1 MRETCF
7 ISAAHRARL
16 IRALDFFFIM
26 NLERRKQLIIK
37 WSPLLLICFLVMA
50 ALSFWHKPLSLS
62 QTAFLLAIGLLYGG
76 FIVVR
81 IIECSKFMSAAKSNN
96 SFNRSADWMA
106 FIYLESIAA
115 CIYSPRPV
123 NSGVRFSRR
132 DLSSVIKTLKLRRV
146 HT

>member
-7 ISAAHRARL
+7 ISAAHRAAL

-76 FIVVR
+76 LALIYWKTASDIIIIFNGLLGGLLILFMNVYLFQNVSSWEYPLQIFSIMFIGFFGLLTLFKLWR
-81 IIECSKFMSAAKSNN
+81 
-96 SFNRSADWMA
+96 
-106 FIYLESIAA
+106 
-115 CIYSPRPV
+115 IYSSK
-123 NSGVRFSRR
+123 NY
-132 DLSSVIKTLKLRRV
+132 
-146 HT
+146 